1 VGDVQRLQTRFVAV
15 AAALSVIS
23 LALIIYLLWPGSSRS
38 AQQQEKAGLEQQS
51 LEFEREVAEWE
62 NSNPERT
69 RTDLKLLYTQVPS
82 RYSQISQRMEK
93 LFQESGVNPS
103 ASIKYSS
110 DSSEKTDLPDV
121 QRIKVD
127 TTVTG
132 DYQKVA
138 RFINAMEQDPLLF
151 VIQKISLSNQTEGG
165 GVALQISFETFLKGA
180 A

>member
-1 VGDVQRLQTRFVAV
+1 VGDLERLRRRFVAV
-15 AAALSVIS
+15 AAALGLTS
-23 LALIIYLLWPGSSRS
+23 LALIVYLLWPGSSRS
-38 AQQQEKAGLEQQS
+38 AQQQEKDTLQKQS
-51 LEFEREVAEWE
+51 LELQREVAEWE
-62 NSNPERT
+62 NSNPEKT
-69 RTDLKLLYTQVPS
+69 RADLKLLYTQVPT

-103 ASIKYSS
+103 ASIKYSA

-132 DYQKVA
+132 DYVKVA
-138 RFINAMEQDPLLF
+138 RLINAMEQDPLLF

>member
-1 VGDVQRLQTRFVAV
+1 MGDLERLGTRFVAI
-15 AAALSVIS
+15 AAALSLIS
-23 LALIIYLLWPGSSRS
+23 LGLIMYLLWPGSSRS
-38 AQQQEKAGLEQQS
+38 AQQQEKAGLEQQYIK
-51 LEFEREVAEWE
+51 LNREVVEWE
-62 NSNPERT
+62 SSNPDKT
-69 RTDLKLLYTQVPS
+69 RADLKLLYAQVPS
-82 RYSQISQRMEK
+82 RYSQISERMQK
-93 LFQESGVNPS
+93 LIQESGVSPS

-132 DYQKVA
+132 DYVKVA
-138 RFINAMEQDPLLF
+138 HFINAMEQDPLLF
-151 VIQKISLSNQTEGG
+151 VIQKVSLSNQTEGG